1 MKKILLIEDNTDV
14 RESIAEILTLA
25 NYHVFI
31 AKNGKEG
38 IEIAQKEIPDL
49 IICDIMMPIL
59 DGYGVIQLLSKNEAT
74 AGIPFIFLSAKA
86 ERSDIRKGMDLGAD
100 DYLTKPFSSA
110 ELLSA
115 MESRLKRAE
124 HVKKDFSKNIE
135 GLSEFLKN
143 IHGFE
148 DLKKLSQENKASLYK
163 KKQNIYMD
171 GDSPKGVFFLNRG
184 KIKTYR
190 SNEQGKE
197 LITGLYKEGDFFGYL
212 ALLNEGPYNDSA
224 TVLEEAEIYMIR
236 RDDFFSLIH
245 KNPEISR
252 KFIKMISD
260 NLQEKEEQLL
270 KLAYNSVRK
279 LVAES
284 LATLYT
290 RYKKED
296 EPVFSMRISRE
307 DLANLAGTATE
318 TTIRTLCDFRDEGL
332 VDMKGGTITILNYDK
347 LVQLKN

>member
-1 MKKILLIEDNTDV
+1 M
-14 RESIAEILTLA
+14 
-25 NYHVFI
+25 
-31 AKNGKEG
+31 
-38 IEIAQKEIPDL
+38 
-49 IICDIMMPIL
+49 
-59 DGYGVIQLLSKNEAT
+59 
-74 AGIPFIFLSAKA
+74 
-86 ERSDIRKGMDLGAD
+86 
-100 DYLTKPFSSA
+100 
-110 ELLSA
+110 
-115 MESRLKRAE
+115 
-124 HVKKDFSKNIE
+124 
-135 GLSEFLKN
+135 
-143 IHGFE
+143 
-148 DLKKLSQENKASLYK
+148 
-163 KKQNIYMD
+163 
-171 GDSPKGVFFLNRG
+171 
-184 KIKTYR
+184 
-190 SNEQGKE
+190 
-197 LITGLYKEGDFFGYL
+197 ITGLYKEGDFFGYL

-260 NLQEKEEQLL
+260 NLQEKEAQLL